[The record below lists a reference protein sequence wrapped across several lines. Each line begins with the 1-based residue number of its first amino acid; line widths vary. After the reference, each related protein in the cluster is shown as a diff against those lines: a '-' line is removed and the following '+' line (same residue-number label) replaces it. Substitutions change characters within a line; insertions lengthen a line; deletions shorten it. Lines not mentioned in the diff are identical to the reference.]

1 MTTNP
6 FYRLIFLSLI
16 CCTLKNQYMKRS
28 FLAVMLV
35 FTVFS
40 GANAQEHP
48 LWMRYSAISPDG
60 QTILFSYKGDIY
72 SVSAK
77 GGVAVAL
84 TISESYEFAPVWSHD
99 GRSIAFASDRYG
111 NFDVFVMPATGGEA
125 RRLTYH
131 STGEIP
137 CSFTADDKRIL
148 FSAGRQDLVTNAQFP
163 VGGLPQLY
171 SVAVGGGRV
180 SQVLPVPALEAN
192 VNTAGDK
199 LIFEDLKGYENNWR
213 KHHTSSVTRDIW
225 LYDLRSKRYQQLTD
239 FKGEDLN
246 PVFGANDD
254 YYYLSEQGGS
264 FNVYKGSLGDP
275 AKAVA
280 LTHFSR
286 NPVRFLSLA
295 KDNTIC
301 YGFDGEIYTQKP
313 GGEPQKVA
321 IRIAEDGRSSLEKI
335 LPVNGGV
342 TEMKLAPNGKEIAF
356 VFRGEIF
363 VTSVEGGIT
372 KRITNTP
379 WQERSVS
386 FSPDGRSLLYAA
398 EKDTNWNIYTM
409 SIGRKEEPYFY
420 ASTVLKEETVIATP
434 AEEFQPA
441 YSPDGKEVAYLENRN
456 TLKVVNLASKKSRTI
471 LPADKN
477 YSYSDGDQYYQWSP
491 DSKWF
496 LVQFGPPER
505 VQTPEVGLVSAD
517 GKSEVINLT
526 LSGYD
531 DMTPKWTM
539 DGKMMIWGSDREGA
553 RQQAGYPVTADVYGM
568 FFSKDAFDRFKL
580 SKEEFALLKEIEAKK
595 TEDKKEEATKD
606 KKKIA
611 KDTVK
616 TKKDSAVKDIRI
628 DWDNLTDR
636 KLRLTT
642 HTSDAVDWLLSRDGE
657 KLYYL
662 SKFEKGYDLWMT
674 EMRTKETKLFAKLG
688 ARYAGMDLSADG
700 KSIFVLAEGRIMK
713 IDAES
718 GKMEPVG
725 ISGEMALRGGEEKAY
740 IFDHAWRQIR
750 EKFYVVNMNGVDWD
764 YYYTVYKKFLPHINN
779 DYDFSEMLSEM
790 LGELNA
796 SHTGCYYAGAGGPT
810 GDRTASLGIFYDYGY
825 TGPGLKIAEVI
836 TGGPL
841 DKSSEKIHPGVILEK
856 IDGEEITDTV
866 DHYKYLNRKAGKL
879 VLLSLY
885 DPATG
890 SRWEETTKP
899 IGIGAEYELQYK
911 RWVSLRRK
919 ETDSLSGGKI
929 GYIHVRAMDD
939 ESMRTVFEEALGRN
953 IAKDAIII
961 DTRFNGGGNIHEQLS
976 DFLNGKKYFDIIP
989 HGQYVGSEPSDKW
1002 VKPSIVLIGEGNYSD
1017 AHLFP
1022 AAYKLKNVGKT
1033 LGMPVPGT
1041 GTFVWWE
1048 EQIDPSL
1055 VYGMPMGGW
1064 RSPDGLFEEGHQ
1076 LEPDI
1081 RVRNAPD
1088 TLSSGQDQ
1096 QIEAA
1101 VKELMKK

>member
-1 MTTNP
+1 MKCSI
-6 FYRLIFLSLI
+6 LAAIFVI
-16 CCTLKNQYMKRS
+16 
-28 FLAVMLV
+28 A
-35 FTVFS
+35 VFS
-40 GANAQEHP
+40 GASAQDRP
-48 LWMRYSAISPDG
+48 LWMRYAAISPDG

-72 SVSAK
+72 TVPAK
-77 GGVAVAL
+77 GGVAVPL
-84 TISESYEFAPVWSHD
+84 TLSESYEYAPVWSHD

-111 NFDVFVMPATGGEA
+111 NFDVFVMPAKGGEA

-131 STGEIP
+131 SGGEIP
-137 CSFTADDKRIL
+137 SGFTADDKRVL
-148 FSAGRQDLVTNAQFP
+148 FSAVRQDLVTDAQFP
-163 VGGLPQLY
+163 VAGLSQLY

-180 SQVLPVPALEAN
+180 SQVLPVPALGAN
-192 VNTAGDK
+192 VNGAGDK

-225 LYDLRSKRYQQLTD
+225 LYDLRSKAYKQLTD

-264 FNVYKGSLGDP
+264 FNVYKSSLADG

-286 NPVRFLSLA
+286 NPVRFLTVA
-295 KDNTIC
+295 KDGTLC
-301 YGFDGEIYTQKP
+301 YGFDGEIYTQAP
-313 GGEPQKVA
+313 GGDPQRVD
-321 IRIAEDGRSSLEKI
+321 IRIAEDGRSNLEKI

-342 TEMKLAPNGKEIAF
+342 TEMKLSPNGKEIAF

-409 SIGRKEEPYFY
+409 SITRKEEPYFY

-441 YSPDGKEVAYLENRN
+441 YSPDGKEVAYLEDRN

-517 GKSEVINLT
+517 GKSGVINLT

-531 DMTPKWTM
+531 DFSPKWTM

-553 RQQAGYPVTADVYGM
+553 RQQAGYPITADVYGM
-568 FFSKDAFDRFKL
+568 FFSKEAAERFKL

-595 TEDKKEEATKD
+595 TEDKKEEAVKD
-606 KKKIA
+606 KKKNA

-616 TKKDSAVKDIRI
+616 TKKDSVVKDIKI

-642 HTSDAVDWLLSRDGE
+642 HTSDAVDWLLSKDGE

-688 ARYAGMDLSADG
+688 ARYAGMELSADG
-700 KSIFVLAEGRIMK
+700 KFIFVLAEGRISK

-718 GKMEPVG
+718 GKTEGVG
-725 ISGEMALRGGEEKAY
+725 INGEMALKNADEKAY
-740 IFDHAWRQIR
+740 IFDHAWRQIK

-764 YYYTVYKKFLPHINN
+764 YYYTVYKKFLPYINN
-779 DYDFSEMLSEM
+779 DYDFAEMLSEM

-796 SHTGCYYAGAGGPT
+796 SHTGCYYFGGGEAT
-810 GDRTASLGIFYDYGY
+810 SDRTASLGIYYDYAY

-836 TGGPL
+836 AGGPL
-841 DKSSEKIHPGVILEK
+841 DQFSHKIHPGVILEK
-856 IDGEEITDTV
+856 IDGEEITDTI

-890 SRWEETTKP
+890 VRWEETTKP
-899 IGIGAEYELQYK
+899 IDLGNDYELQYK
-911 RWVSLRRK
+911 RWVNLRRK

-953 IAKDAIII
+953 IGKDAIII
-961 DTRFNGGGNIHEQLS
+961 DTRWNGGGNIHEQLS

-1048 EQIDPSL
+1048 EQIDPKL

-1088 TLSSGQDQ
+1088 TLSSGHDQ

-1101 VKELMKK
+1101 VKELMKKN

>member
-1 MTTNP
+1 
-6 FYRLIFLSLI
+6 
-16 CCTLKNQYMKRS
+16 MKRS
-28 FLAVMLV
+28 FLIAVLA
-35 FTVFS
+35 FAAFA
-40 GANAQEHP
+40 GARGQDHP
-48 LWMRYSAISPDG
+48 LWMRYCAISPDG

-72 SVSAK
+72 SVAAK
-77 GGVAVAL
+77 GGVAVPL

-125 RRLTYH
+125 RRLTYY
-131 STGEIP
+131 SGGEIP
-137 CSFTADDKRIL
+137 SSFTADDKRVL
-148 FSAGRQDLVTNAQFP
+148 FSASRQDLVTNAQFP
-163 VGGLPQLY
+163 VNVMTELY
-171 SVAVGGGRV
+171 SVPVSGGRV
-180 SQVLPVPALEAN
+180 SQVLPVPALEVN
-192 VNTAGDK
+192 VNAAGDK
-199 LIFEDLKGYENNWR
+199 LIYVDQKGYESEWR

-225 LYDLRSKRYQQLTD
+225 LYDFPSATYRQLTT
-239 FKGEDLN
+239 FKGEDRN
-246 PVFGANDD
+246 PAFGANGQD
-254 YYYLSEQGGS
+254 YYYLSEQDGS
-264 FNVYKGSLGDP
+264 FNVYKSTLAEPG
-275 AKAVA
+275 KAVA
-280 LTHFSR
+280 LTHFSK
-286 NPVRFLSLA
+286 NPVRFLTVAS
-295 KDNTIC
+295 DNTLC

-313 GGEPQKVA
+313 GGEPRKID
-321 IRIAEDGRSSLEKI
+321 IRIAEDGRSTLEKV

-342 TEMKLAPNGKEIAF
+342 TEMNLSPNGKEIAF

-372 KRITNTP
+372 KRITNTA

-386 FSPDGRSLLYAA
+386 FSPDGRSLLFAA
-398 EKDTNWNIYTM
+398 EKDTNWNIYTL
-409 SIGRKEEPYFY
+409 SITRKEEPYFY

-441 YSPDGKEVAYLENRN
+441 YSPDGKEVAYLEDRT
-456 TLKVVNLASKKSRTI
+456 TLKVINLASRKSRII

-496 LVQFGPPER
+496 LVQFGPKER
-505 VQTPEVGLVSAD
+505 VQEPEVGLVSAD

-531 DMTPKWTM
+531 DVSPKWAL
-539 DGKMMIWGSDREGA
+539 DGKMMIWGSNREGA
-553 RQQAGYPVTADVYGM
+553 RQQAGYAITGDVYGM

-580 SKEEFALLKEIEAKK
+580 SKEEFALLKEIEAKNE
-595 TEDKKEEATKD
+595 EDKKKEEASKEESSKG
-606 KKKIA
+606 KKKNA

-616 TKKDSAVKDIRI
+616 TKKDSVVKEIKI

-636 KLRLTT
+636 KLRMTT
-642 HTSDAVDWLLSRDGE
+642 HTSDAVDWLLSKDGE

-662 SKFEKGYDLWMT
+662 SQFEKGYDLWMT
-674 EMRTKETKLFAKLG
+674 QLRTKETKLFAKLG
-688 ARYAGMDLSADG
+688 ARYAGMELSTDG
-700 KSIFVLAEGRIMK
+700 KSIFVLAEGRITK

-718 GKMEPVG
+718 GKSEPVG
-725 ISGEMALRGGEEKAY
+725 INGEMALKGANEKAY
-740 IFDHAWRQIR
+740 IFDHAWRQIK

-764 YYYTVYKKFLPHINN
+764 YYYNVYKKFLPFINN

-796 SHTGCYYAGAGGPT
+796 SHTGCYYSGAGGPT

-825 TGPGLKIAEVI
+825 TGRGLRIAEVI
-836 TGGPL
+836 AGGPL
-841 DKSSEKIHPGVILEK
+841 DKSAEKIHPGVIIEK

-879 VLLSLY
+879 VLLSLF
-885 DPATG
+885 DPVTN
-890 SRWEETTKP
+890 SRWEESTKP
-899 IGIGAEYELQYK
+899 VNLGAEEELQYK
-911 RWVSLRRK
+911 RWVDLRRK

-939 ESMRTVFEEALGRN
+939 ESMRTVFSEALGRN
-953 IAKDAIII
+953 IGKDALII
-961 DTRFNGGGNIHEQLS
+961 DTRWNGGGNIHEQLS

-989 HGQYVGSEPSDKW
+989 HGQYVGSEPGDKW
-1002 VKPSIVLIGEGNYSD
+1002 LKPSIVIIGEANYSD

-1048 EQIDPSL
+1048 EQIDPDL

-1064 RSPDGLFEEGHQ
+1064 RAPDGRFEEGHQ
-1076 LEPDI
+1076 LEPDLP
-1081 RVRNAPD
+1081 VRNAPD
-1088 TLSSGQDQ
+1088 RLSMGHDQ

-1101 VKELMKK
+1101 VKELMSGKGQGR

>member
-1 MTTNP
+1 M
-6 FYRLIFLSLI
+6 RRSIFSVILFVI
-16 CCTLKNQYMKRS
+16 
-28 FLAVMLV
+28 AW
-35 FTVFS
+35 S
-40 GANAQEHP
+40 GAAAQEHP
-48 LWMRYSAISPDG
+48 LWMRYPAISPDG

-72 SVSAK
+72 SVTAK
-77 GGVAVAL
+77 GGLAVPL

-125 RRLTYH
+125 KRVTYY
-131 STGEIP
+131 SGGEVP
-137 CSFTADDKRIL
+137 SSFTADDKRIL
-148 FSAGRQDLVTNAQFP
+148 FSAVRQDVVTNAQFP
-163 VGGLPQLY
+163 TGAMPELY
-171 SVAVGGGRV
+171 SVAVSGGRV
-180 SQVLPVPALEAN
+180 SQVLPVPAPAAT
-192 VNTAGDK
+192 VNMAGDK
-199 LIFEDLKGYENNWR
+199 LIFEDQKGYESNWR

-225 LYDLRSKRYQQLTD
+225 LYDMRARKYQQLTS

-246 PVFGANDD
+246 PVFGANDQD
-254 YYYLSEQGGS
+254 FYYLSEQSGS
-264 FNVYKGSLGDP
+264 FNVYKSALADP
-275 AKAVA
+275 ATAVA
-280 LTHFSR
+280 LTHFTR
-286 NPVRFLSLA
+286 NPVRFLTLA
-295 KDNTIC
+295 KDNTLC

-313 GGEPQKVA
+313 GGEPQKVDV
-321 IRIAEDGRSSLEKI
+321 RVAEDGRSTLEKI

-342 TEMKLAPNGKEIAF
+342 TEMRLSPNGKEIAF

-398 EKDTNWNIYTM
+398 EKDHNWNIYTM
-409 SIGRKEEPYFY
+409 SINRKEEPYFY

-434 AEEFQPA
+434 AEEFQPE
-441 YSPDGKEVAYLENRN
+441 YSPDGKEVAYLEERT
-456 TLKVVNLASKKSRTI
+456 TLKVINLASRKTRTI

-491 DSKWF
+491 DSKWL

-505 VQTPEVGLVSAD
+505 VQTPEVGLVAAD
-517 GKSEVINLT
+517 GKSGVVNLT

-531 DMTPKWTM
+531 DMSPKWTM

-553 RQQAGYPVTADVYGM
+553 RQQAGYPITADVYGL

-580 SKEEFALLKEIEAKK
+580 SKEEFALLKEQEAK
-595 TEDKKEEATKD
+595 TE
-606 KKKIA
+606 
-611 KDTVK
+611 KDTGK
-616 TKKDSAVKDIRI
+616 DGGKDGGKATGKGGGKDTAKGKKDSVVKDIKI

-642 HTSDAVDWLLSRDGE
+642 HTSDAVDWLLSKDGE

-662 SKFEKGYDLWMT
+662 SRFEKGYDLWMT
-674 EMRTKETKLFAKLG
+674 ETRTKETKLFAKLG
-688 ARYAGMDLSADG
+688 ARYAGMELSKDG
-700 KSIFVLAEGRIMK
+700 KFIFILAEGRITK

-718 GKMEPVG
+718 GKPEGVG
-725 ISGEMALRGGEEKAY
+725 INGEMELNDAGEKAY
-740 IFDHAWRQIR
+740 IFDHAWRQIK

-764 YYYTVYKKFLPHINN
+764 YYYTVYKKFLPYINN

-790 LGELNA
+790 LGELNV
-796 SHTGCYYAGAGGPT
+796 SHTGCYYSGNGGPT
-810 GDRTASLGIFYDYGY
+810 SDRTASLGIYYDYSY

-836 TGGPL
+836 PGGPL
-841 DKSSEKIHPGVILEK
+841 DKNSEKIHSGVILEK
-856 IDGEEITDTV
+856 IDGEDITDTV

-879 VLLSLY
+879 LLLSLY
-885 DPATG
+885 DPVTNT
-890 SRWEETTKP
+890 RWEETTKP
-899 IGIGAEYELQYK
+899 VGLGTENELQYK
-911 RWVSLRRK
+911 RWVNMRRK
-919 ETDSLSGGKI
+919 ETDSLSGGRI

-953 IAKDAIII
+953 IGKDAIIV

-976 DFLNGKKYFDIIP
+976 DFLNGKKYFDVIP
-989 HGQYVGSEPSDKW
+989 HGQYVGSEPNDKW
-1002 VKPSIVLIGEGNYSD
+1002 VKPSIVIIGEANYSD

-1048 EQIDPSL
+1048 AQIDPSL
-1055 VYGMPMGGW
+1055 VYGNPMGGW

-1081 RVRNAPD
+1081 LIRNAPD
-1088 TLSSGQDQ
+1088 TLSSGHDQ

-1101 VKELMKK
+1101 VKELMKKN